1 VVNKKIYING
11 VGAVSP
17 QKTYDSRQFLEEPV
31 SAESLRLTCMD
42 PNYKEF
48 IPGDMIRRMGRIIK
62 MGIAASKISLR
73 DADCAM
79 PDAIVT
85 GTGLG
90 CIEDT
95 EKFITSMI
103 LNKEEFLTPTSF
115 IQSTHNTVSAQIA
128 LLLKC
133 HNYNFTYVH
142 RGHSFESALIDGMMR
157 ITSNQADTVLLGA
170 ADELTS
176 NSFAVMQRLG
186 FWKRKPLNN
195 LELLDDKTRGTIAG
209 EGAAF
214 FLLSGHPG
222 KNNYGSIKDVETF
235 SYPEETSVTNL
246 IVKDFLKRNEMA
258 AGEIDLL
265 ITGMSGDPSSDTIYH
280 EVSDNLFPES
290 GKAYFKHLCGE
301 YHTSVSFALWLAT
314 MILRNQR
321 IPGVVKIQ
329 EPAKK
334 DIDTILIY
342 NHYRNINHSLILVS
356 KA

>member
-1 VVNKKIYING
+1 
-11 VGAVSP
+11 
-17 QKTYDSRQFLEEPV
+17 
-31 SAESLRLTCMD
+31 
-42 PNYKEF
+42 
-48 IPGDMIRRMGRIIK
+48 
-62 MGIAASKISLR
+62 
-73 DADCAM
+73 
-79 PDAIVT
+79 
-85 GTGLG
+85 
-90 CIEDT
+90 
-95 EKFITSMI
+95 
-103 LNKEEFLTPTSF
+103 
-115 IQSTHNTVSAQIA
+115 
-128 LLLKC
+128 
-133 HNYNFTYVH
+133 VH

-195 LELLDDKTRGTIAG
+195 LKLLEDKTRGTIAG

-235 SYPEETSVTNL
+235 SYPEEISVTNK
-246 IVKDFLKRNEMA
+246 IVTDFLKRNQLTP
-258 AGEIDLL
+258 GEIDLL
-265 ITGMSGDPSSDTIYH
+265 VTGMSGDPSSDKIYH

-301 YHTSVSFALWLAT
+301 YHTSVSFALWLAA
-314 MILRNQR
+314 MILRYQR
-321 IPGVVKIQ
+321 IPGIVKIQ

-334 DIDTILIY
+334 DLGTILIY